1 MSDNV
6 NLSGAPPEEQITPE
20 ELKTSMEQ
28 ERMLPQTEMQD
39 VNANQ
44 NQSGKEPGE
53 NALTQSSRNRISLKK
68 QETRVVSIDDRPAV
82 ETESDKAMSD
92 LMDLLGSLRSK
103 RILTG
108 TIQGVETSSSSGDP
122 RAVIYYGGFKVLIP
136 SAEAV
141 NPPSDFR
148 DRSKNEVFKYLIT
161 KRLGAEVDF
170 LVKGIDPD
178 SGIVAAS
185 RKEAMALKRR
195 QYYFGKDRDGN
206 NLLYEDCI
214 AEARVISV
222 IRAGAFVELFGVES
236 YIPARELSYQR
247 MIDVTSEFHP
257 GQRVLVKILAL
268 DKSDPE
274 NIQLRLSVKQTQANP
289 YDSVLMKYTIGS
301 HYVGTV
307 SVMDTTGVFVSLE
320 GGVDCLCQYP
330 MRGAPVRGSRVTVR
344 ILHINEDNK
353 RIFAE
358 IVYVSGPAI

>member
-1 MSDNV
+1 MSDKV
-6 NLSGAPPEEQITPE
+6 NLSGAPPEAQATPE
-20 ELKTSMEQ
+20 ESKTGLKQEMMSPQTDIKLTAEQ
-28 ERMLPQTEMQD
+28 EDNLD
-39 VNANQ
+39 Q
-44 NQSGKEPGE
+44 NQSGNEPGE
-53 NALTQSSRNRISLKK
+53 KSLAQTTRNRLSIKR
-68 QETRVVSIDDRPAV
+68 QETKVVAIDDRPSV
-82 ETESDKAMSD
+82 ETESDKTMND
-92 LMDLLGSLRSK
+92 LLDLLGSLRSK

-108 TIQGVETSSSSGDP
+108 TTQGVETSSGSGDP
-122 RAVIYYGGFKVLIP
+122 RAVIYYGSFKVLIP

-247 MIDVTSEFHP
+247 MIDVTSEFRP
-257 GQRVLVKILAL
+257 G
-268 DKSDPE
+268 
-274 NIQLRLSVKQTQANP
+274 
-289 YDSVLMKYTIGS
+289 
-301 HYVGTV
+301 
-307 SVMDTTGVFVSLE
+307 
-320 GGVDCLCQYP
+320 
-330 MRGAPVRGSRVTVR
+330 
-344 ILHINEDNK
+344 
-353 RIFAE
+353 
-358 IVYVSGPAI
+358 

>member
-1 MSDNV
+1 MSENM
-6 NLSGAPPEEQITPE
+6 NLSGAPPEENKMGQ
-20 ELKTSMEQ
+20 EQ
-28 ERMLPQTEMQD
+28 ETMLLQTELSSSENLD
-39 VNANQ
+39 VNPSQ
-44 NQSGKEPGE
+44 NQSGNEPE
-53 NALTQSSRNRISLKK
+53 EKALAQTVKNRISIKK
-68 QETRVVSIDDRPAV
+68 QETKVVAIDDRPLV
-82 ETESDKAMSD
+82 ETESDKAMND
-92 LMDLLGSLRSK
+92 LMDLIGSLRSK

-108 TIQGVETSSSSGDP
+108 TIQGVETSSGSGDP
-122 RAVIYYGGFKVLIP
+122 RAVIYYGSFKVLIP

-141 NPPSDFR
+141 NPPGDFR

-289 YDSVLMKYTIGS
+289 YDSVLMKYTVGS

-307 SVMDTTGVFVSLE
+307 SVMDTAGVFVSLE

-330 MRGAPVRGSRVTVR
+330 ARGVPVRGSRVTVR

-358 IVYVSGPAI
+358 IVYVSGPMF